1 MLSWA
6 AVKGS
11 GVSGVTWMQ
20 TSALFKAWVLWYLS
34 SMNLLFSHYCSCL
47 KHCGGMI
54 WVHEP
59 LDLIPALVRA
69 KSIRGSFYVPPRA
82 SYNGCKVNNSISH
95 FQPGHP
101 LRDTSFLTG
110 PIKEIQT
117 LGTDG
122 SLVEM
127 SCSLVRRWVLLSIQ
141 WGLGKWG
148 GAVAG
153 GCCEFLWGLGLH
165 HWYRVL
171 VIVSNSSSWVFTEG
185 QTEERE

>member
-1 MLSWA
+1 MGSSQGLWSVWCHMNANLGTFQSLSPL
-6 AVKGS
+6 VPLINE
-11 GVSGVTWMQ
+11 
-20 TSALFKAWVLWYLS
+20 SALLSLLLMPQALWRDDLSAWTTGS
-34 SMNLLFSHYCSCL
+34 DSCFSQS
-47 KHCGGMI
+47 KERQRFI
-54 WVHEP
+54 
-59 LDLIPALVRA
+59 
-69 KSIRGSFYVPPRA
+69 YVPPWA